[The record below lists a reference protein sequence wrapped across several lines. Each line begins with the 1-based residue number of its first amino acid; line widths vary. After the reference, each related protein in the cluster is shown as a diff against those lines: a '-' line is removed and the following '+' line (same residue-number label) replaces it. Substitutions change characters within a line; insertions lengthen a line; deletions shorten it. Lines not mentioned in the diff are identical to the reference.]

1 MTKDS
6 EDQKPF
12 WGRFALTLL
21 IQAIIPTI
29 AVVLGVT
36 YSLGQYD
43 QKNNM
48 LVEKV
53 EAGELERDE
62 IIDKI
67 DRAVLLN
74 ARKGEIIARNSND
87 VSRLETAM
95 TKLELDVGTDVR
107 EVKTDLNKQLE
118 TMEKNITTQIQT
130 LMYVIEN
137 Q

>member
-1 MTKDS
+1 MPKDT
-6 EDQKPF
+6 EDQKPL

-48 LVEKV
+48 LIEKV

-95 TKLELDVGTDVR
+95 SKLELDVASDVK

-118 TMEKNITTQIQT
+118 MMEKNITTQIQT